1 VNCSVNL
8 FKMRKAFTSAC
19 SIFFTIFIFNL
30 LCSKSTIAQADTKFY
45 IKGKLADSV
54 SGKAIA
60 YASIELFNA
69 ADKKLVSGSIA
80 ADDGGFS
87 IETAPGTYYL
97 LIEFMGYKSHKTNSF
112 TLSAASKVF
121 DLGILRLSATV
132 KSMDEII
139 VQAEKSTMEL
149 SLDKRVFNVGKDLAN
164 AGGTASD
171 ILMNIPSVSVDG
183 EGAVQLRGSGNVRI
197 LIDGKPSG
205 LVSING
211 GSGLQQL
218 QASMIERVEVITNP
232 SARYEAEGMAGII
245 NIILKKGRK
254 RGINGSFDIITGQ
267 PVNYGLAA
275 NVNFRQ
281 NKINFFINYSIAYR
295 IQPYVGKLYQEV
307 YSKDTTFILKQDNK
321 GKVIGFNNNI
331 RGGLDYFFS
340 EKSILTAAYLFRRSD
355 ADRETNIR
363 YEDYVFNDSKMTSYT
378 LRKQEETEDEP
389 NSEIA
394 LTWKR
399 SFAKKGHELTADIR
413 YLDYW
418 EKSDQVFTQDT
429 YSPDGSLIPGTSS
442 IQNSVND
449 EFEKQYVFQ
458 TDYTHPLGSNGKF
471 EAGLR
476 SSFRDMVNDY
486 LVTEQDAAGQ
496 WVPLPGLDNYFIY
509 NENIQAL
516 YGIYGDKKKKFSYQL
531 GLRAEWTNVKTT
543 LQQTN
548 EVNPRKYANLFPSG
562 HLSFDIGGENALQLS
577 YSRRVR
583 RPVYNELSPYFTFSD
598 SRNFTGGN
606 PNLNPEYTD
615 VYELGHIK
623 NFEKGSVSSSIYF
636 RNTTDKILYIREVD
650 AAGNSVNLPQNLI
663 GEKSMGAELVSSYS
677 PEKWVKLDYSI
688 NFFRAITDGSNIDE
702 QYKSDTYS
710 WFTRLTSRF
719 TLPQHTDLQ
728 LRANYEAPQK
738 TPQGERKALYYF
750 DIAASRDLLKNR
762 ATLTL
767 NILDVLNSRRNR
779 YITRGEN
786 FYTNGDSQFRRRQV
800 NLTFNYRLNQA
811 KSTKKSSEE

>member
-1 VNCSVNL
+1 MFRL
-8 FKMRKAFTSAC
+8 RLPRSANSFQPAGYALLIIII
-19 SIFFTIFIFNL
+19 SILGFTIQ
-30 LCSKSTIAQADTKFY
+30 SSAQADTKFL

-54 SGKAIA
+54 SGKTIP
-60 YASIELFNA
+60 YASIELFTV
-69 ADKKLVSGSIA
+69 ADKKLVSGNIS
-80 ADDGGFS
+80 ADDGGFN
-87 IETAPGTYYL
+87 IESVAGTYFV
-97 LIEFMGYKSHKTNSF
+97 IVEFMGYKSYKTNPF
-112 TLSAASKVF
+112 TLSPANKIIE
-121 DLGILRLSATV
+121 LGTIRLSATV
-132 KSMDEII
+132 KSMDEIV
-139 VQAEKSTMEL
+139 VQAEKSSIEL
-149 SLDKRVFNVGKDLAN
+149 SLDKRVFNVGQDLAN

-275 NVNFRQ
+275 NMNYRQ

-295 IQPYVGKLYQEV
+295 IQPYVSKLYQEV
-307 YSKDTTFILKQDNK
+307 YGKDTTFILKQDTE

-363 YEDYVFNDSKMTSYT
+363 YEDYVATDSKMTSYT

-399 SFAKKGHELTADIR
+399 SFAKKGHELTTDFR

-418 EKSDQVFTQDT
+418 EKSDQIFTQDSYT
-429 YSPDGSLIPGTSS
+429 PSGDLIPGTSS
-442 IQNSVND
+442 IQHSVND

-458 TDYTHPLGSNGKF
+458 ADYTQPLGSNGKF
-471 EAGLR
+471 ETGLR

-486 LVTEQDAAGQ
+486 LVTEQDGSGQ

-509 NENIQAL
+509 NENIHAI
-516 YGIYGDKKKKFSYQL
+516 YGIYGDKRKRFSYQL

-548 EVNPRKYANLFPSG
+548 EVNPRQYANLFPSG
-562 HLSFDIGGENALQLS
+562 HISFDVGRENALQLS

-636 RNTTDKILYIREVD
+636 RNTTEKILYIREVD
-650 AAGNSVNLPQNLI
+650 DNGNSVNLPQNLI

-719 TLPQHTDLQ
+719 NLPKHTDLQ
-728 LRANYEAPQK
+728 FRANYEAPQK

-750 DIAASRDLLKNR
+750 DISASRDLLKNK

-786 FYTNGDSQFRRRQV
+786 FYTNGDSQYRRRQV

-811 KSTKKSSEE
+811 KSIKKSAEE